1 VVTYGSHWRS
11 WCGGVILAL
20 GLLCAAPPPA
30 AALEAD
36 HTTSAIV
43 GEMRSYT
50 TFYEDTLL
58 DVARD
63 NSLGYTEMIAAN
75 PGVDPWL
82 PGEGTKV
89 VLPTGH
95 LLPNAPHKG
104 LIINLGDQRLYF
116 FPRGDEPPI
125 SVPIGTGR
133 EGWNTPLGSTSVV
146 RKQHRP
152 TWYPGPAV
160 RAEQPDLPR
169 VVPPG
174 PNNPLG
180 EYAIYLG
187 FPGYLVHGTNRP
199 WGVGRRVSH
208 GCIRLYPEDIAHL
221 FDKIRVGTPVTIVDQ
236 KVKAGWVDGVLY
248 LEAHPEPAQIFALE
262 ETGALGLAPVDPID
276 DVTMELIRVTAGD
289 AFSWVDWGLIKQT
302 LSQRSGTPVPIAN
315 AEPSAD

>member
-1 VVTYGSHWRS
+1 MSSLNRRLPRLAG
-11 WCGGVILAL
+11 LFFAL
-20 GLLCAAPPPA
+20 GLLCVSTIPA
-30 AALEAD
+30 VAREAD
-36 HTTSAIV
+36 RPASAIV
-43 GEMRSYT
+43 GEVRSYT

-63 NSLGYTEMIAAN
+63 NGLGYTEMVAAN
-75 PGVDPWL
+75 PAVDPWL

-104 LIINLGDQRLYF
+104 IIINLGDQRLYF
-116 FPRGDEPPI
+116 FHRGGEPPI
-125 SVPIGTGR
+125 TVPIGTGR

-146 RKQHRP
+146 RKQHHP
-152 TWYPGPAV
+152 TWVPGPAV

-180 EYAIYLG
+180 EYAFYLG
-187 FPGYLVHGTNRP
+187 FSGYLVHGTNRP

-208 GCIRLYPEDIAHL
+208 GCIRLYPEDIAYL
-221 FDKIRVGTPVTIVDQ
+221 FDKIRIGTPVTIVDQ

-248 LEAHPEPAQIFALE
+248 LEAHPGAAQIFALE
-262 ETGALGLAPVDPID
+262 ETGKLGLAPVDPID
-276 DVTMELIRVTAGD
+276 DATMELIRVTAGD
-289 AFSWVDWGLIKQT
+289 AFAWVDWGLIKQT
-302 LSQRSGTPVPIAN
+302 LSERSGTPVPIAKSEPP
-315 AEPSAD
+315 AE